1 MVVLGRVTLGTSEVE
16 KDLGILMVIV
26 LKFSKDV
33 EEQVNKANRILG
45 LIRRSYEQLD
55 KESMKLLFTAL
66 VRPHLEFGNV
76 CFTKITLN

>member
-1 MVVLGRVTLGTSEVE
+1 MDSE
-16 KDLGILMVIV
+16 
-26 LKFSKDV
+26 LKFSKHV

-55 KESMKLLFTAL
+55 KESMNLLFTAL